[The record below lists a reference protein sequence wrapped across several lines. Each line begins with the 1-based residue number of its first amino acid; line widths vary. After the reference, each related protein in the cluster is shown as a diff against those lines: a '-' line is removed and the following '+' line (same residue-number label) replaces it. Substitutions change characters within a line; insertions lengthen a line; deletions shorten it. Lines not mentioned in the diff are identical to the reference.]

1 MFVMQ
6 KVKTPEDSPLTWS
19 MMTFL
24 LLWLA
29 ALSISWRLLV
39 AFWTTCS
46 HLPLWCSLRGSPFT

>member
-1 MFVMQ
+1 MIVMQ
-6 KVKTPEDSPLTWS
+6 EVKTPEDSPLTWS

-46 HLPLWCSLRGSPFT
+46 HLPL